1 MIIGNKYLLIRKI
14 GIGSFGVVYK
24 GKNIRTNEL
33 VAIKV
38 EPNNCKTKILKNEAK
53 IYQFLGN
60 EVGFPQIK
68 WFSVDSNNSYLV
80 LDLLGE
86 SLSDYKKR
94 TNNISYNSIIEIA
107 FQMIN
112 IIELLHNKDLIHRD
126 LKPDNFLFNNNNNNN
141 LCLIDFG
148 FCKKYTDSQ
157 GNHIINKP
165 TSSLIGTPLFVS
177 LFVHKKGQ
185 PSRRDDLESILYI
198 ILYLMNKLEWVNV
211 NVNVNLNLLEK
222 NETTNDVIIK
232 MKEDIIFSTKLPLNI
247 INLIIYCRN
256 LKFDECPNY
265 KFIKN
270 QLI

>member
-1 MIIGNKYLLIRKI
+1 MIGNKYILIDKI
-14 GIGSFGVVYK
+14 GSGSFGYIFK
-24 GKNIRTNEL
+24 GQNIRTNEH

-38 EPNNCKTKILKNEAK
+38 EPNDCSKKILKNEAK

-60 EVGFPQIK
+60 EIGFPKIK
-68 WFSVDSNNSYLV
+68 WYSVDTNNSYLV

-86 SLSDYKKR
+86 SLTAYKKR
-94 TNNISYNSIIEIA
+94 TNVISYNSTIEIA

-112 IIELLHNKDLIHRD
+112 RIEILHNKGLIHRD
-126 LKPDNFLFNNNNNNN
+126 LKPDNFLFGNNNNNI
-141 LCLIDFG
+141 LHLIDFG
-148 FCKKYTDSQ
+148 FCRKFTDSR

-198 ILYLMNKLEWVNV
+198 ILYLINKLQWI
-211 NVNVNLNLLEK
+211 NLLEK
-222 NETTNDVIIK
+222 SDLTNDEIIK
-232 MKEDIIFSTKLPLNI
+232 MKENIIFSTNMPLNI

-256 LKFDECPNY
+256 LNFDECPDY
-265 KFIKN
+265 EFIKN

>member
-1 MIIGNKYLLIRKI
+1 MIIGNKYLLIHKI
-14 GIGSFGVVYK
+14 GSGSFGAVYK

-80 LDLLGE
+80 LDLLGK
-86 SLSDYKKR
+86 SLSDYKKI
-94 TNNISYNSIIEIA
+94 TNIISYNSIIEIA

-112 IIELLHNKDLIHRD
+112 RIEILHNKDLIHRD
-126 LKPDNFLFNNNNNNN
+126 LKPDNFLFNNNN
-141 LCLIDFG
+141 LYLIDFG
-148 FCKKYTDSQ
+148 FCRKYTDSQ

-177 LFVHKKGQ
+177 LFVHNKGQ

-211 NVNVNLNLLEK
+211 NVNVNLLEK
-222 NETTNDVIIK
+222 NEITNDVIIK
-232 MKEDIIFSTKLPLNI
+232 MKEDIIFSSKMPLNI

-256 LKFDECPNY
+256 LKFEECPDY